1 MFYIAPMHKIVLLVS
16 FCILLASQSIAQSFS
31 IRGKVTDQ
39 TTGKVVA
46 GASVFLSNTS
56 YGNISS
62 STGAFEINNIRQGKY
77 DLIVSF
83 IGYETYNT
91 TIQIPAPAE
100 PLTIQIKQKSKELT
114 EVVVRNYIKDGWQQW
129 GSFFLESFIGTSAL
143 ANQCVLKNKEALKF
157 SFSKKDN
164 VLIVDAMEPL
174 IIENKALGYN
184 IQYQLEDFTYS
195 FDEKLLFY
203 AGYPLFTEMEAGK
216 SKQKRWNEARADVYE
231 LSFMRFM
238 RSLYRNKLTEDGY
251 QLLLLKRILNL
262 EKQRWFAKQKFY
274 YDTVQR
280 QKTIINYEA
289 TLPKDSL
296 VYFNKVMAQKD
307 PIETILPGMLTGTDI
322 AYGADSNTAAL
333 DFTNHIIIRFPKRN
347 IPQEY
352 ANTLKQGSVKQPVSS
367 VIFLPNNTP
376 VYVTSSGY
384 YFNAQDLIM
393 EGFWGWWEK
402 ISSLLPYDYM
412 PLQKQN
418 VHLFSPAF
426 EFL

>member
-1 MFYIAPMHKIVLLVS
+1 MYKISLTVVCGI
-16 FCILLASQSIAQSFS
+16 FLAFQSIAQSFS
-31 IRGKVTDQ
+31 IRGTITDAA
-39 TTGKVVA
+39 TGKSVA

-56 YGNISS
+56 YGNISNN
-62 STGAFEINNIRQGKY
+62 TGAFEISNIRQGKY

-83 IGYETYNT
+83 IGYETYT
-91 TIQIPAPAE
+91 ATIQIPATGD
-100 PLTIQIKQKSKELT
+100 PLTIQIIQKSKELT
-114 EVVVRNYIKDGWQQW
+114 EVVVRNYVKDGWQQW

-143 ANQCVLKNKEALKF
+143 ANQCILKNKEALKF
-157 SFSKKDN
+157 SFSKKEN
-164 VLIVDAMEPL
+164 LLIVDAMEPL
-174 IIENKALGYN
+174 MIENKALGYN

-216 SKQKRWNEARADVYE
+216 SKQKRWDEARANVYE

-251 QLLLLKRILNL
+251 QLLLLKRIPNL
-262 EKQRWFAKQKFY
+262 ERQRWFAKQKCY
-274 YDTVQR
+274 YDTVRR
-280 QKTIINYEA
+280 QKIIIDYES

-296 VYFNKVMAQKD
+296 ACFNKVMAQKD
-307 PIETILPGMLTGTDI
+307 PIETIFPGMLTGSDI
-322 AYGADSNTAAL
+322 AYGADSITAAL
-333 DFTNHIIIRFPKRN
+333 DFANHIIVRFPKRN

-367 VIFLPNNTP
+367 IISLPNNTP

-402 ISSLLPYDYM
+402 ISALLPYDYM
-412 PLQKQN
+412 PQRK
-418 VHLFSPAF
+418 
-426 EFL
+426 

>member
-1 MFYIAPMHKIVLLVS
+1 MMHKALFIVS
-16 FCILLASQSIAQSFS
+16 CFILLASKSIAQSFS
-31 IRGKVTDQ
+31 IKGKITDA
-39 TTGKVVA
+39 TTGKAVA

-62 STGAFEINNIRQGKY
+62 NTGAFEINNIRQGKY

-91 TIQIPAPAE
+91 TIQIPAPAG

-114 EVVVRNYIKDGWQQW
+114 EVVVRNYVKDGWQQW

-143 ANQCVLKNKEALKF
+143 ANQCILKNKETLKF
-157 SFSKKDN
+157 SFSKKEN
-164 VLIVDAMEPL
+164 LLIVDAIEPL

-184 IQYQLEDFTYS
+184 IQYQLENFTYS

-203 AGYPLFTEMEAGK
+203 AGYPLFTEMEAVK
-216 SKQKRWNEARADVYE
+216 SKQRKWEDARADVYE
-231 LSFMRFM
+231 VSLMRFM

-251 QLLLLKRILNL
+251 QLLVLKRIPNL
-262 EKQRWFAKQKFY
+262 ERQRWFAKQKRY

-280 QKTIINYEA
+280 QKTTINYES

-296 VYFNKVMAQKD
+296 AYFNKVITQKD
-307 PIETILPGMLTGTDI
+307 PIETILPNMLTGSDI
-322 AYGADSNTAAL
+322 AYGADSITAAL
-333 DFTNHIIIRFPKRN
+333 DFANHLIIRFPKRT

-352 ANTLKQGSVKQPVSS
+352 ANSIRQGSVKQPVSS
-367 VIFLPNNTP
+367 IIFLPNNTP
-376 VYVTSSGY
+376 VYVTSGGY
-384 YFNAQDLIM
+384 YYNAEDLIM

-412 PLQKQN
+412 PLQK
-418 VHLFSPAF
+418 
-426 EFL
+426 